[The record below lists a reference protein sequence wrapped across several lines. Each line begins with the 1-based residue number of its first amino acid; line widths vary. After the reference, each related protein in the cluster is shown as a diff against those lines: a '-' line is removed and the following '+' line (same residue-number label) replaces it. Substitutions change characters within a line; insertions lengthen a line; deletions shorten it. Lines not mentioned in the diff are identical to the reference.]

1 LGLTIHAIA
10 QVAMTDR
17 AAHDRHQARFVDV
30 LRKFDG
36 RLLSADERSVA
47 LEGVWEGATVRLRG
61 RVT

>member
-17 AAHDRHQARFVDV
+17 AAYDRHQARFVDV
-30 LRKFDG
+30 LRNSMAG
-36 RLLSADERSVA
+36 CCPPARSVA